1 MMKYYFWIII
11 SLLLLVIVL
20 YLNSNKVQSQ
30 NTSYLFRSNNHKKV
44 YTVSIQNTTIILKV
58 RNENDPLG
66 QGMMMIPSVFNC
78 TKFKETFPQSKRS
91 SYQHELGQ
99 WAVLSSSDTLC
110 HDINILRNNQMEI
123 NYNCTIIKVEK
134 KQLINYHTIGKRKS
148 FLSIQISELCYYTNN
163 YTLCRNNSNS
173 IGIGGSTFLTTISI
187 SKMDE
192 TSVCRMTDH
201 FNGFYT
207 FLCPLLYTSL
217 SPLPTSSSSASS
229 SAVVPIAYDITFNL
243 LDVLWK
249 SFFVITRDSNNT
261 AYCRQTR
268 NITVLTHTYHTHTPP
283 TNAIP
288 PTTTTL
294 PSYKQ
299 ELCFTPSTTS
309 TSSSGRVV
317 HSSDMYGSWRGMNFS
332 YQDCYLHPYTTTTN
346 DDLRSS
352 LLTNCLTN
360 KTIYMIGAS
369 HMRYTFDALLELQQV
384 DLTSYTRKHSNT
396 TIENIHRCFPYKYYL
411 YVILYI

>member
-1 MMKYYFWIII
+1 M
-11 SLLLLVIVL
+11 
-20 YLNSNKVQSQ
+20 
-30 NTSYLFRSNNHKKV
+30 
-44 YTVSIQNTTIILKV
+44 
-58 RNENDPLG
+58 
-66 QGMMMIPSVFNC
+66 
-78 TKFKETFPQSKRS
+78 
-91 SYQHELGQ
+91 
-99 WAVLSSSDTLC
+99 SD
-110 HDINILRNNQMEI
+110 
-123 NYNCTIIKVEK
+123 V
-134 KQLINYHTIGKRKS
+134 
-148 FLSIQISELCYYTNN
+148 
-163 YTLCRNNSNS
+163 
-173 IGIGGSTFLTTISI
+173 
-187 SKMDE
+187 DE

-201 FNGFYT
+201 FNGLYT
-207 FLCPLLYTSL
+207 FLCPLLYASL
-217 SPLPTSSSSASS
+217 PLPTSSSYPAAV
-229 SAVVPIAYDITFNL
+229 AVVPIAYDITFNL